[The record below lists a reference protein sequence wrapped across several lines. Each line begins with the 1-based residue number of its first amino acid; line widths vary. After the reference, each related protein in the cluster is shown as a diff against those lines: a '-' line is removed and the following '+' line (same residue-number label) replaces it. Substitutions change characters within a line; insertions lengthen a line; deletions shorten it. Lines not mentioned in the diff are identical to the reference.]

1 MATIKLK
8 KLEEFL
14 QGVDGFEKPKI
25 LLEQYPTPSH
35 IASYM
40 LYEIQV
46 KHGDIEGKLVA
57 DLGCGCGMLS
67 IGAFLLG
74 AQLTIG
80 LEIDPDAVKVN
91 LCDLYETKRNKYFY
105 ISQIFRGNIEEM
117 ELPGVDCIQCNVL
130 RDVDARWN
138 GAFDTVLMNP
148 PFGTKHNAGMDVRF
162 LEVAMRLAS
171 TAVYSLHKSSTR
183 EFVRKKAIEWGVR
196 AEVVAEL
203 RYNLDATYKFH
214 KKKSVD
220 IEVDCWRFDMTSRSA
235 AAQP

>member
-1 MATIKLK
+1 MKLK
-8 KLEEFL
+8 KLEELL
-14 QGVDGFEKPKI
+14 QGVDGFERPKI

-35 IASYM
+35 IASCM

-46 KHGDIEGKLVA
+46 KHGDIDGKLVA

-80 LEIDPDAVKVN
+80 FEIDPDAVRV
-91 LCDLYETKRNKYFY
+91 
-105 ISQIFRGNIEEM
+105 FRANIDEM
-117 ELPGVDCIQCNVL
+117 ELPGIDCVQCDVL
-130 RDVDARWN
+130 RDLSDGDADDSRWH
-138 GAFDTVLMNP
+138 GSFDTVIMNP

-162 LEVAMRLAS
+162 LEVAMRLAN
-171 TAVYSLHKSSTR
+171 TAVYSLHKTSTR
-183 EFVRKKAIEWGVR
+183 EFLRKKAAEWGVH

-203 RYNLDATYKFH
+203 RYNLDATYRFH

-220 IEVDCWRFDMTSRSA
+220 IEVDCWRFDVRTRTTK
-235 AAQP
+235 